1 MRVIALVKRI
11 ILQIIHDKRTLALMM
26 VAPLVILTLMNFL
39 FENGND
45 TSLKIGTYNLD
56 SEIVKTLKE
65 NDVDVVTYNDD
76 SNIKNKIT
84 DDNLAA
90 FISLSDNT
98 LDITYEN
105 SDPSK
110 SMAVNSLVKG
120 TLSKVEIDKL
130 TEVAKEEKEIIL
142 KQQEM
147 LSKLP
152 NSINKENAN
161 EALPK
166 ENSPKEGFKV
176 TANYIYGNENT
187 DLFDTFTPI
196 LIGFFVFF
204 FVFLISGISLLKER
218 SSGTLDKLLSS
229 PIRRSEIVFGYL
241 IGYGLFAIIQT
252 FVIVFYSIYV
262 LNINILGSL
271 PLVILTNIITAFV
284 ALSFG
289 TLLSTFA
296 NSEFQMM
303 QFIPVVV
310 IPQVFFSG
318 IIPISNMSSILQS
331 IAKFIPMY
339 YVGDALQGIM
349 IKGESFEQISF
360 DLLILLLFAVIFILL
375 NIIGLKRYRKI

>member
-1 MRVIALVKRI
+1 MRIIALVKRI
-11 ILQIIHDKRTLALMM
+11 LLQIIHDKRTLALMM

-76 SNIKNKIT
+76 SSIKNKIT

-90 FISLSDNT
+90 FISLSDNN
-98 LDITYEN
+98 LAITYEN

-152 NSINKENAN
+152 NSINKENTN
-161 EALPK
+161 GALPK
-166 ENSPKEGFKV
+166 DNSSKEGFKI

-187 DLFDTFTPI
+187 DLFDTFTPV

-241 IGYGLFAIIQT
+241 IGYGIFAIIQT

-310 IPQVFFSG
+310 IPQIFFSG
-318 IIPISNMSSILQS
+318 IIPISNMSTVLQN

-360 DLLILLLFAVIFILL
+360 DLLILLLFAVIFIFL

>member
-65 NDVDVVTYNDD
+65 NDVDVITYTDD

-90 FISLSDNT
+90 FISLSDNN

-152 NSINKENAN
+152 NSINKENTT
-161 EALPK
+161 ETLPK
-166 ENSPKEGFKV
+166 DNSSKEDFKI

-318 IIPISNMSSILQS
+318 IIPISNMSSVLQS

-360 DLLILLLFAVIFILL
+360 DLLILLLFAVIFIFL

>member
-84 DDNLAA
+84 NDNLAA
-90 FISLSDNT
+90 FISLSDNN

-166 ENSPKEGFKV
+166 ENSSKESFKI
-176 TANYIYGNENT
+176 TTNYIYGNENT

-241 IGYGLFAIIQT
+241 IGYGIFAIIQT

-318 IIPISNMSSILQS
+318 IIPISNMSSVLQS

-360 DLLILLLFAVIFILL
+360 DLLILLLFAVIFIFL